1 MRGPEDKT
9 MRPLWLVLGT
19 NINVTPSSDYPH
31 CPGLALLLTVLGP
44 AEARQRQ
51 TGELNTVTR
60 VSQTVSQVRR
70 VRGRVTMYTPGVP
83 LALLQPNKSSSRCE

>member
-1 MRGPEDKT
+1 MS
-9 MRPLWLVLGT
+9 
-19 NINVTPSSDYPH
+19 N
-31 CPGLALLLTVLGP
+31 CPGSALLLSLLGA

-83 LALLQPNKSSSRCE
+83 LAMLQANKSSSRCE

>member
-1 MRGPEDKT
+1 MAGAGYEYQC
-9 MRPLWLVLGT
+9 L
-19 NINVTPSSDYPH
+19 TPSSVHLY
-31 CPGLALLLTVLGP
+31 CLGLVLLLSVLGP

-83 LALLQPNKSSSRCE
+83 LAMLQANKSSSRCE

>member
-1 MRGPEDKT
+1 M
-9 MRPLWLVLGT
+9 LLLSVLGQ
-19 NINVTPSSDYPH
+19 
-31 CPGLALLLTVLGP
+31 

-51 TGELNTVTR
+51 TGEVNTVTR

-83 LALLQPNKSSSRCE
+83 LAMLQANKSSSRCEYVLQIF